1 MISSDSTNVN
11 ANVVGAAVAK
21 RLQSELMQLM
31 MSNTQGVSAF
41 PEADNL
47 LSWAATIQ
55 GPAGTVYEGLTY
67 KLSMKFPLNYPY
79 AAPTITFLTPMYHP
93 NVDTVGNICLDILKD
108 KWSAVYNVQ
117 TVLLSL
123 QSLLGEPNNDSPLNG
138 QAADMWNKPKEFRQI
153 VLQTWKEI

>member
-1 MISSDSTNVN
+1 MISDAST
-11 ANVVGAAVAK
+11 AALSTASSSPVTK

-31 MSNTQGVSAF
+31 GKNQMSSPPGVSAF
-41 PEADNL
+41 PESESL
-47 LSWAATIQ
+47 LSWIATIE
-55 GPAGTVYEGLTY
+55 GPAGTAYEGLAY

-79 AAPTITFLTPMYHP
+79 NAPTVRFETPIFHP

-123 QSLLGEPNNDSPLNG
+123 QSLLEEPNNESPLNG
-138 QAADMWNKPKEFRQI
+138 QAADLWCEFLN
-153 VLQTWKEI
+153 VFL